1 MTPVENLFLW
11 IGSNFDRS
19 IYLSTS
25 KIQAVCWSVADIAL
39 VLAVLKIADLARRR
53 FALGRV
59 MPLYLLLLGTAVI
72 TPLLVLAQ
80 TPWQFFVLECVI
92 CGCQF
97 LILLY
102 VALTERNRVLELFL
116 SHKPSGTP
124 PQDPGPI
131 RSPETP

>member
-11 IGSNFDRS
+11 IGSNFDRAL
-19 IYLSTS
+19 YLWTS

-53 FALGRV
+53 VGLGRQTL
-59 MPLYLLLLGTAVI
+59 LYLLLLATAI
-72 TPLLVLAQ
+72 LTPFLVLAK
-80 TPWQFFVLECVI
+80 TPRQFFLLECVI

-102 VALTERNRVLELFL
+102 VALTERNHVLELFL
-116 SHKPSGTP
+116 SHKPVGA
-124 PQDPGPI
+124 DP
-131 RSPETP
+131 